1 MSGQVTRPST
11 FSSPATP
18 PFPPDRPTPRPP
30 AVVNTIGHLR
40 FELPEPALDRTPH
53 SATDSGHLGPNAGS
67 KLLVARRPGAGP
79 VGRSA
84 VVGSRA
90 RRGPR
95 RACMAFP
102 GTRPSLQVESPPTGV
117 WSSCLDPT
125 YVRRRQPCGAQ
136 RARERRAKDRCSP
149 TGPASRRPLAWLG
162 SRTHELVQP
171 LLVHRSRSPVST
183 PSS

>member
-125 YVRRRQPCGAQ
+125 TIRGDSPAERSARGKDEQRIDVRRP
-136 RARERRAKDRCSP
+136 
-149 TGPASRRPLAWLG
+149 GPPPDA
-162 SRTHELVQP
+162 
-171 LLVHRSRSPVST
+171 RSRGWVLALMS
-183 PSS
+183 